1 MKMKKVLAVLMSLC
15 MTAGV
20 VSYGAPV
27 ITQTITAQA
36 EAAAEAECYSFDEE
50 TGVLT
55 LSGTVDRGALIEIL
69 KTSRDKVISIVAEKG
84 TVFPENSSELFW
96 GFSCC
101 TSIDLSN
108 ADTSNVTDM
117 SSMFERC
124 YKVKTI
130 DLSGFDTS
138 NVTDMSSMFYEC
150 LELTSLDLSGFDTSK
165 VTSFDSMFD
174 ACHKLSKLDISGF
187 DTSNVT
193 DMSSMFSGCLEL
205 TSFDLSG
212 FDTSKVTNFKWMF
225 NNCRKMSTFDISGFD
240 TGKVTDM
247 SGMFENCFAL
257 TELDLSNFDTSN
269 VINMS
274 SMFSDCSDLTELDLS
289 SFDTSRASD
298 ESDPKASIID
308 MFEDCSTLQFLT
320 LGEKFTEITEEMR
333 LINSY
338 TGWANAD
345 DPANLVSDDGEYA
358 VIENNGKNI
367 YVRRLTY
374 LHYLKYPINIKLE
387 YSEEYNQV
395 RFTWDKVKRADK
407 YGIAVYLAGKWKVQ
421 TQNITDTTYT
431 TPKNLTPGITYKV
444 AIAARVNGKW
454 DTENAI
460 KNYVICKIGGN
471 NSYIKPSREVPFGAD
486 LYVIAD
492 EINMYR
498 GPGKRYGKV
507 TTIPK
512 NSYLQ
517 ELGVIGNNNNWVFTL
532 YRGQYGWVQVENEYG
547 DKQIEIPRYLYP
559 VVAKPVIYL
568 YPEKETDVH
577 VEVELTEAD
586 LATTYPKY
594 NNGWDVVAKPD
605 GSLVNKVDG
614 SHHRYLFWDAVNCRT
629 EFDFSKGFCVAGSDT
644 ESFLKEKLSYMGL
657 TEDEM
662 NEFIVY
668 WLPLMEHNK
677 YNLISF
683 QSEKYTDSAKLNITP
698 APDSMLRVFMTYV
711 PLEEAVD
718 IEPQELSTFERNGFT
733 VVEWGGSEIKYKR

>member
-1 MKMKKVLAVLMSLC
+1 MKMKKVLAVVMSLC

-36 EAAAEAECYSFDEE
+36 EAVAEAECCYSFDEE
-50 TGVLT
+50 TGILT
-55 LSGTVDRGALIEIL
+55 LSGTVDRGALINILEI
-69 KTSRDKVISIVAEKG
+69 SRDNITSIVAEKG
-84 TVFPENSSELFW
+84 TVFPENSSELFL

-117 SSMFERC
+117 SSMFKRC
-124 YKVKTI
+124 YKVKSINVSGFDTSNVTNMSSMFDDCYELTSL

-138 NVTDMSSMFYEC
+138 NVTDMSCMFDGC
-150 LELTSLDLSGFDTSK
+150 FVLTSLDL
-165 VTSFDSMFD
+165 
-174 ACHKLSKLDISGF
+174 
-187 DTSNVT
+187 N
-193 DMSSMFSGCLEL
+193 
-205 TSFDLSG
+205 G
-212 FDTSKVTNFKWMF
+212 FDTSKVTNFNRMF
-225 NNCRKMSTFDISGFD
+225 SNCRKMSTFDISGFD

-247 SGMFENCFAL
+247 SDMFTNCLAL

-269 VINMS
+269 VIDMS
-274 SMFSDCSDLTELDLS
+274 SMFYGCSDLTELDLS

-298 ESDPKASIID
+298 ESNHKARIKN
-308 MFEDCSTLQFLT
+308 MFRGCSTLQFLT
-320 LGEKFTEITEEMR
+320 LGEKFTEITEEMQ
-333 LINSY
+333 LLNSY

-345 DPANLVSDDGEYA
+345 APANLVSGEHEYA
-358 VIENNGKNI
+358 VIKNESKNTYI
-367 YVRRLTY
+367 RRLTY

-431 TPKNLTPGITYKV
+431 TPKNLTPGMTYKV
-444 AIAARVNGKW
+444 AIAARVDGKW

-517 ELGVIGNNNNWVFTL
+517 ELGVMGSNNNWVFTL

-547 DKQIEIPRYLYP
+547 DKQLEIPRYLYP

-605 GSLVNKVDG
+605 GSLVNKADG
-614 SHHRYLFWDAVNCRT
+614 THHRYLFWDAVNCRT
-629 EFDFSKGFCVAGSDT
+629 EFDLSKGFCVAGSDT

-668 WLPLMEHNK
+668 WLPQMEHNK

-683 QSEKYTDSAKLNITP
+683 QSDKYTDSAKLNITP
-698 APDSMLRVFMTYV
+698 TPDSMLRVFMTYV
-711 PLEEAVD
+711 PLEKAVD
-718 IEPQELSTFERNGFT
+718 IEPQKLSTFERSGFT
-733 VVEWGGSEIKYKR
+733 VVEWGGSEL